1 MIGLF
6 DGSIPVLRN
15 SSLVLARCLLALLF
29 AVTSTA
35 NASAHVKWFC
45 AYDVAGQPLELSN
58 VLCQDFEILIF
69 VAAVGLLAGC
79 FLEKTPLGEA
89 MLRSMD
95 RVTIGIRLHTEEMV
109 RAFCFFFFIGV
120 WTLGGILLTPEL
132 TSKSL
137 FLPPLQFTNRGMPN
151 VEADFADLRARHR
164 YSCSAWRYTTT
175 ESSIWPTT
183 QSS

>member
-1 MIGLF
+1 M
-6 DGSIPVLRN
+6 LRS

-58 VLCQDFEILIF
+58 VLTQDFGFLIL

-89 MLRSMD
+89 MLRSID
-95 RVTIGIRLHTEEMV
+95 R
-109 RAFCFFFFIGV
+109 
-120 WTLGGILLTPEL
+120 
-132 TSKSL
+132 KS
-137 FLPPLQFTNRGMPN
+137 
-151 VEADFADLRARHR
+151 VV
-164 YSCSAWRYTTT
+164 
-175 ESSIWPTT
+175 
-183 QSS
+183 